1 MVVQSWAGIL
11 VSSFQTIWSGFI
23 TFLPQFLG
31 SLIVFFVGLIIANGL
46 GASVAQ
52 IISSIKLDRLLEKLG
67 VNRFFERAGW
77 KLNLGSFIG
86 GLIKWFVVI
95 IFILAAA
102 DILKL
107 YGLTSFL
114 SEVLLYIPNI
124 IIAVLI
130 MIAAIILGN
139 FLRHLVLGTVKSA
152 KLYSSKLLAAITW
165 WSVLIFGF
173 FAALLQLG
181 LAVSI
186 INTLITGFIAMI
198 AIGGGIAFG
207 LGGKEYA
214 TYLIDRFRD
223 KIEEK

>member
-31 SLIVFFVGLIIANGL
+31 ALIVFFVGLIIANGL
-46 GASVAQ
+46 GALVAQ
-52 IISSIKLDRLLEKLG
+52 IISSIKLDRLLEKIG

-77 KLNLGSFIG
+77 RLNSGAFLGA
-86 GLIKWFVVI
+86 LVKWFVAI

-114 SEVLLYIPNI
+114 SAVLLYIPNI
-124 IIAVLI
+124 IMAVLI
-130 MIAAIILGN
+130 MVAAIVLGN
-139 FLRHLVLGTVKSA
+139 FLRHLVLGSVKSA
-152 KLYSSKLLAAITW
+152 KVYSSKLMAAITW

-214 TYLIDRFRD
+214 THLINKFRERV
-223 KIEEK
+223 EER

>member
-31 SLIVFFVGLIIANGL
+31 ALIVFFVGLIIANGL
-46 GASVAQ
+46 GALVAQ
-52 IISSIKLDRLLEKLG
+52 VISSIKLDKLLEKLG
-67 VNRFFERAGW
+67 INRFFERAGW
-77 KLNLGSFIG
+77 RLNSGAFLGA
-86 GLIKWFVVI
+86 LVKWFVAI

-114 SEVLLYIPNI
+114 SEILLYIPNI
-124 IIAVLI
+124 IMAVLI
-130 MIAAIILGN
+130 MVAAIVLGN
-139 FLRHLVLGTVKSA
+139 FLKHLVLGSVKSA
-152 KLYSSKLLAAITW
+152 RVYSSKLMAAITW

-214 TYLIDRFRD
+214 SHLIAQFRD

>member
-77 KLNLGSFIG
+77 KLNSGSFIG

>member
-31 SLIVFFVGLIIANGL
+31 ALIVFFVGLIIANGL
-46 GASVAQ
+46 GALVAQ
-52 IISSIKLDRLLEKLG
+52 IISSIKLDRLLEKIG
-67 VNRFFERAGW
+67 INRFFERAGW
-77 KLNLGSFIG
+77 RLNSGAFLGA
-86 GLIKWFVVI
+86 LVKWFVAI
-95 IFILAAA
+95 IFILASA

-114 SEVLLYIPNI
+114 SEILLYIPNI
-124 IIAVLI
+124 IMAVLI
-130 MIAAIILGN
+130 MVAAIVLGN
-139 FLRHLVLGTVKSA
+139 FLKHLVLGSVKSA
-152 KLYSSKLLAAITW
+152 RVYSSKLMAAITW

-207 LGGKEYA
+207 LGGKDYA
-214 TYLIDRFRD
+214 THLIAQFRD

>member
-1 MVVQSWAGIL
+1 MVVQSWAGVL

-31 SLIVFFVGLIIANGL
+31 ALIVFFIGLIIANGL
-46 GASVAQ
+46 GALVAQ
-52 IISSIKLDRLLEKLG
+52 VINSIKLDKLLEKLG
-67 VNRFFERAGW
+67 INRFFERAGW
-77 KLNLGSFIG
+77 RLNSGSFLG
-86 GLIKWFVVI
+86 ALVKWFVAI

-114 SEVLLYIPNI
+114 SEILLYIPNI
-124 IIAVLI
+124 IMAVLI
-130 MIAAIILGN
+130 MVAAIVLGN
-139 FLRHLVLGTVKSA
+139 FLRHLVLGSVKSA
-152 KLYSSKLLAAITW
+152 KLYSSKLMAAITW

-214 TYLIDRFRD
+214 AHLISKFRER
-223 KIEEK
+223 IEEK

>member
-31 SLIVFFVGLIIANGL
+31 ALIVFFVGLIIANGL
-46 GASVAQ
+46 GALVAQ
-52 IISSIKLDRLLEKLG
+52 IIGSIKLDRLLEKLG
-67 VNRFFERAGW
+67 INRFFERAGW
-77 KLNLGSFIG
+77 RLNSGAFLGA
-86 GLIKWFVVI
+86 LVKWFVAI

-114 SEVLLYIPNI
+114 SAVLLYIPNI
-124 IIAVLI
+124 IMAVLI
-130 MIAAIILGN
+130 MVAAIVLGN
-139 FLRHLVLGTVKSA
+139 FLRHLVLGSVKSA
-152 KLYSSKLLAAITW
+152 KVYSSKLMAAITW

-186 INTLITGFIAMI
+186 INTLITGFIAMV

-214 TYLIDRFRD
+214 THLIGKFRD
-223 KIEEK
+223 RIEER

>member
-46 GASVAQ
+46 GALVAQ

-186 INTLITGFIAMI
+186 INTLIIGFIAMI

>member
-31 SLIVFFVGLIIANGL
+31 ALIVFLVGLIIANGL
-46 GASVAQ
+46 GALVAQ
-52 IISSIKLDRLLEKLG
+52 IVSSIKLDKLLEKLG
-67 VNRFFERAGW
+67 INRFFERAGW
-77 KLNLGSFIG
+77 KLNSGAFLGA
-86 GLIKWFVVI
+86 LVKWFVAI
-95 IFILAAA
+95 IFILASA

-114 SEVLLYIPNI
+114 SDILIYIPNI
-124 IIAVLI
+124 LIAVLI
-130 MIAAIILGN
+130 MLAAVVLGN
-139 FLRHLVLGTVKSA
+139 FLRHLVLGSVKSA
-152 KLYSSKLLAAITW
+152 RLYSSKLMAAITW

-181 LAVSI
+181 VAVAI

-214 TYLIDRFRD
+214 AHLIGKFRER
-223 KIEEK
+223 IEER

>member
-31 SLIVFFVGLIIANGL
+31 ALIVFFVGLIIANGL
-46 GASVAQ
+46 GALVAQ
-52 IISSIKLDRLLEKLG
+52 IIGSVKLDKLLEKLG
-67 VNRFFERAGW
+67 INRFFERAGW
-77 KLNLGSFIG
+77 KLNSGAFLGA
-86 GLIKWFVVI
+86 LVKWFVAI
-95 IFILAAA
+95 IFILASA

-124 IIAVLI
+124 IMAVLI
-130 MIAAIILGN
+130 MVAAIVLGN

-152 KLYSSKLLAAITW
+152 NLYSSKLMSAITW

-214 TYLIDRFRD
+214 THLIGKFRERV
-223 KIEEK
+223 EER

>member
-31 SLIVFFVGLIIANGL
+31 ALIVFFVGLIIANGL
-46 GASVAQ
+46 GALVAQ
-52 IISSIKLDRLLEKLG
+52 VISSIKLDKLLEKLG
-67 VNRFFERAGW
+67 INRFFERAGW
-77 KLNLGSFIG
+77 RLNSGAFLGA
-86 GLIKWFVVI
+86 LVKWFVAI
-95 IFILAAA
+95 IFILASA

-114 SEVLLYIPNI
+114 SEILLYIPNI
-124 IIAVLI
+124 IMAVLI
-130 MIAAIILGN
+130 MVAAIVLGN
-139 FLRHLVLGTVKSA
+139 FLKHLVLGSVKSA
-152 KLYSSKLLAAITW
+152 RVYSSKLMAAITW

-214 TYLIDRFRD
+214 SHLIAQFRD